1 MLNFVC
7 LFVAVASDKG
17 KKQNTELQLYDS
29 MGG

>member
-7 LFVAVASDKG
+7 LFVVVASDKG
-17 KKQNTELQLYDS
+17 KKQHTGLQLYDS